1 MRNISISVKKAIEYY
16 FVIAVS
22 VFVDGFGWN
31 GHFNSS
37 LFQCVSVE

>member
-1 MRNISISVKKAIEYY
+1 MKNISISLKKAIEYY

-22 VFVDGFGWN
+22 VSVDGFGWN